1 MIIFKKAFIL
11 IIIFFSLI
19 SFCYSKI
26 QLKIIMKID
35 NEIITSHDIEQEIN
49 YLKALN
55 PGLNQIS
62 KEEILTLAKKSI
74 IKEFIKR
81 KEIEKYKKLNLENP
95 QINNVLSNLI
105 QNLNLQNENEL
116 EIYLNNFN
124 FSVVELKRKIEIENE
139 WKNLIYSKYK
149 KTVKIDKKE
158 LIDKIEKSSNE
169 KFLLEYNLSEIVF
182 TNTTNISLDQLF
194 ENLKESLKKNGFENT
209 ANLYSI
215 SESSKVG
222 GKIGWV
228 KKNSLSDIII
238 ETQKLNINVT
248 DIEILRLHYAHT
260 LSHWYKNIQKHKDEI
275 VQMFD
280 KRFYRMWE
288 FYLLAS
294 KYSFVNMGNIV
305 LQIQIAKNINN
316 LPLTR
321 NYMYN

>member
-194 ENLKESLKKNGFENT
+194 ENLQESLKKNGFENT

-238 ETQKLNINVT
+238 EGLKDLNIDEYSSPLKINNNYFIFKINDIRKIEIKIDKKKELDKMIFVETSKQLDKFSNIFYNKIKLNS
-248 DIEILRLHYAHT
+248 EI
-260 LSHWYKNIQKHKDEI
+260 S
-275 VQMFD
+275 
-280 KRFYRMWE
+280 E
-288 FYLLAS
+288 F
-294 KYSFVNMGNIV
+294 
-305 LQIQIAKNINN
+305 
-316 LPLTR
+316 
-321 NYMYN
+321 

>member
-11 IIIFFSLI
+11 ILIFFSLI
-19 SFCYSKI
+19 SFCFSKI

-62 KEEILTLAKKSI
+62 KEEILTVAKRSI

-149 KTVKIDKKE
+149 KTVKIDKRE

-194 ENLKESLKKNGFENT
+194 ENLRESLKKNGFENT

-228 KKNSLSDIII
+228 KKNSLSDIVI
-238 ETQKLNINVT
+238 EGLKDLNIDEYSSPLKINNNYFIFKINDIRKIEIEIDKKKELDKMIFVETSKQLDKFSNIFYNKIKLNS
-248 DIEILRLHYAHT
+248 EI
-260 LSHWYKNIQKHKDEI
+260 S
-275 VQMFD
+275 
-280 KRFYRMWE
+280 E
-288 FYLLAS
+288 F
-294 KYSFVNMGNIV
+294 
-305 LQIQIAKNINN
+305 
-316 LPLTR
+316 
-321 NYMYN
+321 